1 MTDRDPLAYLLDDD
15 PIPDDVRADPR
26 FAEAEA
32 DVEAIKRGL
41 HLVAAATPKPPKAQ
55 RGRWNGNVILAVA
68 ACTLAAVTFGGLVA
82 APSFLGGTDQNTAGS
97 EGGQSAG
104 SGGEPPRAAPNP
116 SDRRPLGGG
125 MDLTEEGLVSC
136 ATLIVDGVITDVQPG
151 PTSDT
156 NKLTVNITRVYK
168 PASADS
174 QLTATVYK
182 HEGQRIGATAFV
194 IVSRFAN
201 EPVAVFVGFDRDS
214 ALQRFDKALAQ
225 KQLPPCPG
233 PG

>member
-15 PIPDDVRADPR
+15 PVPDDVRADPR

-55 RGRWNGNVILAVA
+55 RSRWNGNVILAVA
-68 ACTLAAVTFGGLVA
+68 ACSLVAVTFGGLVA
-82 APSFLGGTDQNTAGS
+82 IPSFLNGAEQNSTTAG
-97 EGGQSAG
+97 SAG
-104 SGGEPPRAAPNP
+104 SGSQAAPEP
-116 SDRRPLGGG
+116 AAPADPDRRPLGGG
-125 MDLTEEGLVSC
+125 QDLTEEGLVSC

-156 NKLTVNITRVYK
+156 NKLTINVTRTYK
-168 PASADS
+168 PASSES
-174 QLTATVYK
+174 QLTVTAYK
-182 HEGQRIGATAFV
+182 TERQRIGATAFV

-201 EPVAVFVGFDRDS
+201 EPVGVYVGSDRDS
-214 ALQRFDKALAQ
+214 ALQRFDKALEQ
-225 KQLPPCPG
+225 KRLPPCPG

>member
-1 MTDRDPLAYLLDDD
+1 MTDRDPLAYLLADD
-15 PIPDDVRADPR
+15 PVPDDVRADPR

-41 HLVAAATPKPPKAQ
+41 HLVAAQTPQPPKAQ
-55 RGRWNGNVILAVA
+55 RSRWNGNVILAVA

-82 APSFLGGTDQNTAGS
+82 GPSLFNQATPNTASGGAGTGS
-97 EGGQSAG
+97 ESAA
-104 SGGEPPRAAPNP
+104 EPPKAAPVSP
-116 SDRRPLGGG
+116 DRRPLGGG
-125 MDLTEEGLVSC
+125 ADLTEEGLVAC

-156 NKLTVNITRVYK
+156 ATLTINVTRTYK
-168 PASADS
+168 PASSDS
-174 QLTATVYK
+174 QLTVTAYRT
-182 HEGQRIGATAFV
+182 ERQRIGATAFV

-201 EPVAVFVGFDRDS
+201 EPVGVYVGTDRDS
-214 ALQRFDKALAQ
+214 ALQRFDKALNR